1 MKIDGRLFIVFIMA
15 LALMPVTY
23 GETCMGGGISAGV
36 QGEGSQSG
44 AFTANANGVSGGS
57 SGTGDFSYNE
67 WVSNTA
73 ASYAR
78 VGIDIK
84 GAESYIYGYDVNPG
98 RGAGW
103 PNSTYPEVSA
113 SESLDVKNALFIK
126 TFANARD
133 AKGSKGTAITEILDL
148 RRKGSLEGFKN
159 EAIGKADGIS
169 LTQSNSDASGT
180 LFRCEISANAQK
192 PNTAKAAATLTG
204 SYAENLQNEQTVS
217 MDSSYTEA
225 YNNAVINGVAS
236 ASTLARD
243 TSGNEAKS
251 QVSFRG
257 VFNEEQYAWADPA
270 SGPVAKQST
279 HGVGYF
285 AGAMTS
291 AKDTM
296 GKEAMIQEVGSFSG
310 NVITN
315 RLQADISS
323 PGFGYTTHADAT
335 QEVEFEYLPIR
346 YRTFTYDRPID
357 FSFIISAKEGDSK
370 KARAQI
376 DVSKGEFVQ
385 IMNEIAA
392 GGVINNDGTNVASE
406 ININS
411 NILGIGSVSTL
422 AKYNN
427 SEVKS
432 LKSFVGAFSEE
443 QFAQAYQSSAYDKQ
457 STKGVGYF
465 TGVTS
470 SAKIA
475 GGNEAIAKEVG
486 AFSGNVQS
494 RQEIEV
500 DTSGSDA
507 SQEVSLAYFPHFT
520 YRGRTYDSSSMTFSS
535 LAKADG
541 IANTVTANKRG
552 VKIPYNISQD
562 VSVP

>member
-1 MKIDGRLFIVFIMA
+1 MKIDERLFIVFIMA
-15 LALMPVTY
+15 LALMPVAYSDTS
-23 GETCMGGGISAGV
+23 MGGGISSGV
-36 QGEGSQSG
+36 KGEGSQSG
-44 AFTANANGVSGGS
+44 VFTANANGVSGGS

-169 LTQSNSDASGT
+169 LTQSNNDASGT

-192 PNTAKAAATLTG
+192 PNTANSATTLTG
-204 SYAENLQNEQTVS
+204 SYAEHLQNEQTVL
-217 MDSSYTEA
+217 MDSPYVEA
-225 YNNAVINGVAS
+225 HNNADIIGVAS
-236 ASTLARD
+236 ASASARD

-251 QVSFRG
+251 QVSFVG
-257 VFNEEQYAWADPA
+257 VFSEKQDAWADPA
-270 SGPVAKQST
+270 SGPEAKQST
-279 HGVGYF
+279 QGVGYF

-291 AKDTM
+291 AKDAM

-310 NVITN
+310 NMITN
-315 RLQADISS
+315 RLQAYIGS
-323 PGFGYTTHADAT
+323 PDFGDTTAHAT
-335 QEVEFEYLPIR
+335 QEVDFEYQPIR
-346 YRTFTYDRPID
+346 YRTCTYDRPID
-357 FSFIISAKEGDSK
+357 FSFIISANGGNNKI
-370 KARAQI
+370 ARAQL
-376 DVSKGEFVQ
+376 DVRKGELVQ
-385 IMNEIAA
+385 GTNEIAA
-392 GGVINNDGTNVASE
+392 GGVSNNDGSE
-406 ININS
+406 ININTDT
-411 NILGIGSVSTL
+411 LGIGSVSTF
-422 AKYNN
+422 AKYGN

-443 QFAQAYQSSAYDKQ
+443 QFVQANQSAAFDKQ

-465 TGVTS
+465 AGVTS

-486 AFSGNVQS
+486 AFSGNVQ
-494 RQEIEV
+494 E
-500 DTSGSDA
+500 
-507 SQEVSLAYFPHFT
+507 LA
-520 YRGRTYDSSSMTFSS
+520 G
-535 LAKADG
+535 
-541 IANTVTANKRG
+541 N
-552 VKIPYNISQD
+552 
-562 VSVP
+562 